1 MQLVFRPEAQVE
13 LLAAQAWYEERAT
26 GLGFEFAR
34 AVDAAITR
42 ALRAPLTFPVIEGE
56 FRHVMTRRFPYS
68 VIYRPAG
75 NQLVVVSC
83 FHHRRMPGSWKP
95 ANDGQ

>member
-26 GLGFEFAR
+26 GLGFEFAL

-42 ALRAPLTFPVIEGE
+42 ALRAHPLPRERV
-56 FRHVMTRRFPYS
+56 R
-68 VIYRPAG
+68 
-75 NQLVVVSC
+75 
-83 FHHRRMPGSWKP
+83 
-95 ANDGQ
+95 